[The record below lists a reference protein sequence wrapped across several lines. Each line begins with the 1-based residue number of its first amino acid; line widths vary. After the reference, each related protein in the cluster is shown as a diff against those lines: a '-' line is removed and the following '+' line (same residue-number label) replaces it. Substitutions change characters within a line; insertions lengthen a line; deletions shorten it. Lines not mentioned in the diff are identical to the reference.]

1 MHCHPRNAA
10 HLTIE
15 KDCVNIAHFNLSML
29 SLFSDRLK
37 MQMNDNNDYWKSFI
51 TLCEQAVKEDK
62 LSLLLEFLLTPE
74 EKKAIPTRYIIVE
87 DLLKETC
94 SQRDIAEKRHV
105 SIAKIT
111 RGSNELKRMNENL
124 KAFLKAH
131 TL

>member
-1 MHCHPRNAA
+1 
-10 HLTIE
+10 
-15 KDCVNIAHFNLSML
+15 
-29 SLFSDRLK
+29 